1 MNSAEIF
8 QAIGQNKGHLY
19 ICGEIRMAAQVIET
33 LESILKQLG
42 VNDPKEFISSLKEDR
57 RFHEDIFGNNE
68 QHKSVSNENPGS

>member
-8 QAIGQNKGHLY
+8 QAIGPNKGHLY

-42 VNDPKEFISSLKEDR
+42 VEEPKEFI
-57 RFHEDIFGNNE
+57 
-68 QHKSVSNENPGS
+68 